1 MARDRRRVL
10 LKLSGEALMGDNAYG
25 IDPKTL
31 DYYCEQ
37 LIEVMSSGC
46 QVAVVIGG
54 GNIFR
59 GVSLAASGMNRVS
72 ADHMGMLATVI
83 NGLALQDNLERRGI
97 AVRLQSGLRIGHAIE
112 PFSHKHALHHL
123 EHNRLVIFVAGTG
136 SPFFSTDTAAS
147 LRAAE
152 IEADLLVK
160 ATKVD
165 GVYSADPLSNPNA
178 TRYDVLSFSAIL
190 EQQLGVMDAAAIALC
205 RENDIP
211 LRVCDVQSPGNLLA
225 VVNGEHVGT
234 LVNRE
239 GKL

>member
-1 MARDRRRVL
+1 
-10 LKLSGEALMGDNAYG
+10 MGDHAYG

-37 LIEVMSSGC
+37 VAEVVTTGC

-59 GVSLAASGMNRVS
+59 GVSSAASGMNRVN

-97 AVRLQSGLRIGHAIE
+97 AVRLQSGLKIGYAIE

-123 EHNRLVIFVAGTG
+123 ECNRVMIFVAGTG

-165 GVYSADPLSNPNA
+165 GVYSADPLSNPKA
-178 TRYDVLSFSAIL
+178 TRYDVLSYNAVL
-190 EQQLGVMDAAAIALC
+190 EQQLGVMDAAAVALC

-225 VVNGEHVGT
+225 AVSGEHVGT
-234 LVNRE
+234 LINRE

>member
-1 MARDRRRVL
+1 
-10 LKLSGEALMGDNAYG
+10 MGDSAYG

-37 LIEVMSSGC
+37 LMEVVASGC

-59 GVSLAASGMNRVS
+59 GVSSAAAGMNRVN

-83 NGLALQDNLERRGI
+83 NGLALQDNLERRGV
-97 AVRLQSGLRIGHAIE
+97 AVRLQSGLKIGNAIE
-112 PFSHKHALHHL
+112 PFSHKRALYHL
-123 EHNRLVIFVAGTG
+123 EHKRLVIFVAGTG

-165 GVYSADPLSNPNA
+165 GVYSADPLSNPKA
-178 TRYDVLSFSAIL
+178 TRYDVLSYDAVL
-190 EQQLGVMDAAAIALC
+190 EQQLGVMDATAIALC
-205 RENDIP
+205 RENNIP
-211 LRVCDVQSPGNLLA
+211 LRVCDIHSPGNLLA
-225 VVNGEHVGT
+225 VVKGEHVGT